1 MCGLTGFFNTQANRQ
16 DSTTIISRMTNK
28 LTHRGPDNSGIW
40 LDNDAGVA
48 FGHQRLAILDL
59 SSAGHQPMQSHHGQY
74 VIIYNGE
81 IYNTKPLKKQLQE
94 YSFSGHSDTEIILA
108 LIEKFGLEETLQ
120 QITGMFAFALWDKL
134 DKKLH
139 LVRDRVGEKPLYY
152 GIVNGALV
160 FGSELKAIREYP
172 NFNNQIARSSISMF
186 MEYGYIPAPK
196 SIYEDIYKLKPGT
209 FITISKESLHH
220 LPEPREY
227 WSAIQKA
234 KAGIISQQQLSD
246 AVAINQVHTL
256 LSSVVKNQMVSDV
269 PIGAFLSGGIDSSL
283 ITALMQENSNQPIKT
298 FTIGFQE
305 KQYNEAEYAKAI
317 ANNLQTDHTELYVSA
332 HDALSVIPKLPVIY
346 DEPFADSSAIPTYLV
361 SKLTRQHVTVCL
373 SGDGGDE
380 LFGGYNRY
388 LMGKSIWK
396 KITIFPYPIR
406 IILQKILFSLSSPL
420 ACRGLSYAKTP
431 MLSNKIQKL
440 ASIIAEQSPA
450 GVYQHLITQWQI
462 PSDIVKTNDLVSTK
476 LLLNQIEEMNFVEN
490 MMITDTISYLPDD
503 ILVKVDR
510 AGMAV
515 GLENRAPFLDHNLIE
530 MMWSLPLNIKIR
542 NHTTKWILR
551 EILSKY
557 VPEPLFNR
565 PKMGFGIPLDAW
577 LRGPLRDWSENLL
590 DKNKIEQ
597 QGFLRSEPIL
607 KKWHEHLSGRRNWQY
622 QLWPILM
629 FQSWLNNL
637 KYS

>member
-1 MCGLTGFFNTQANRQ
+1 MCGLTGFFDAQANRQ
-16 DSTTIISRMTNK
+16 DSTAVISRMTNK
-28 LTHRGPDNSGIW
+28 LTHRGPDDSGIW
-40 LDNDAGVA
+40 LNNHEGLAL
-48 FGHQRLAILDL
+48 GHQRLAILDL
-59 SSAGHQPMQSHHGQY
+59 SSAGRQPMQSHHGRY

-81 IYNTKPLKKQLQE
+81 IYNTIALKKQLQE
-94 YSFSGHSDTEIILA
+94 YSFSGHSDTEVILA
-108 LIEKFGLEETLQ
+108 LIEKFGLEDTLK
-120 QITGMFAFALWDKL
+120 QITGMFAFALWDKTE
-134 DKKLH
+134 KQLH
-139 LVRDRVGEKPLYY
+139 LVRDRIGEKPLYY
-152 GIVNGALV
+152 GMVNGAFV
-160 FGSELKAIREYP
+160 FASELKAIREYP
-172 NFNNQIARSSISMF
+172 NFNNQIARSSISLF
-186 MEYGYIPAPK
+186 MEYGYIPAPE
-196 SIYEDIYKLKPGT
+196 SIYEGIYKLKPGT
-209 FITISKESLHH
+209 FITISKENMSH

-227 WSAIQKA
+227 WSATQTA
-234 KAGIISQQQLSD
+234 QAGIISPQHLSD
-246 AVAINQVHTL
+246 TIAINQVHTL

-283 ITALMQENSNQPIKT
+283 ITALMQENCNQPVKT

-305 KQYNEAEYAKAI
+305 KQYNEAEYAKAV
-317 ANNLQTDHTELYVSA
+317 ANHLQTDHTELYVSA
-332 HDALSVIPKLPVIY
+332 HDALSVIPNLPMIY

-361 SKLTRQHVTVCL
+361 SELTKKHVTVCL

-388 LMGKSIWK
+388 LMGKSIWRK
-396 KITIFPYPIR
+396 MAYFPYPIR
-406 IILQKILFSLSSPL
+406 VILQKILFSLSSPL
-420 ACRGLSYAKTP
+420 ACRGLSYAKASI
-431 MLSNKIQKL
+431 LANKIHKL
-440 ASIIAEQSPA
+440 ASIMTERSLP
-450 GVYQHLITQWQI
+450 GVYQHLITQWQC

-476 LLLNQIEEMNFVEN
+476 LLLNQIEEMNFVEK
-490 MMITDTISYLPDD
+490 MMITDTVSYLPDD

-530 MMWSLPLNIKIR
+530 LMWKLPLNMKIR

-557 VPEPLFNR
+557 VTEPLFNR

-577 LRGPLRDWSENLL
+577 LRGPLRDWSEHLL

-597 QGFLRSEPIL
+597 QGYLRPEPIL

-629 FQSWLNNL
+629 FQAWLDNL